1 MVPRLGSSVCLPWSR
16 LPSEHGAQGITMWAI
31 FAERIQ
37 DAISSLESIRNHPDV
52 SLCSTMALIYAH
64 KCCETID
71 REAIQELESSLKEI
85 RKTASGTAL
94 YHAGLFLWLI
104 GCHDK
109 AKEYTDRLLKV
120 SSSSREVPAM
130 GIIGSIAKES
140 SIQTHC
146 EGWPLLPQRAL
157 VLAEDHTQ
165 TPTGPTSRWLRFS
178 QVYIGI
184 FPWSPI
190 CR

>member
-1 MVPRLGSSVCLPWSR
+1 MRGQSPGSSVSPIGPQRPPHPNLFS
-16 LPSEHGAQGITMWAI
+16 S
-31 FAERIQ
+31 
-37 DAISSLESIRNHPDV
+37 SSLGFP
-52 SLCSTMALIYAH
+52 
-64 KCCETID
+64 D